1 MLHWNVG
8 DLIESGGIH
17 WDSYTHL
24 SSNCYLLVCFI
35 IKTQAQGGSSSVSH
49 FGTPPLITSM
59 PHAGAQRSTSE
70 DSLTVSRSVMSVRNI
85 NLSTACSFTDAY
97 FFTCMKLDVVYRWS
111 YICCA
116 SWCFSVLYCHTCY
129 TVSAVELQNGQIV
142 SKSGGE
148 NEERWRPWTP
158 RCVPSVPMSC
168 SLSVY
173 HMDSSYVNMSHPCMH
188 VIEMPVG
195 ISS

>member
-1 MLHWNVG
+1 MYIVMMLHWNVG

-49 FGTPPLITSM
+49 FGTLPLITSM

-85 NLSTACSFTDAY
+85 NIPINSMQFY
-97 FFTCMKLDVVYRWS
+97 
-111 YICCA
+111 
-116 SWCFSVLYCHTCY
+116 
-129 TVSAVELQNGQIV
+129 
-142 SKSGGE
+142 
-148 NEERWRPWTP
+148 
-158 RCVPSVPMSC
+158 
-168 SLSVY
+168 
-173 HMDSSYVNMSHPCMH
+173 
-188 VIEMPVG
+188 
-195 ISS
+195 